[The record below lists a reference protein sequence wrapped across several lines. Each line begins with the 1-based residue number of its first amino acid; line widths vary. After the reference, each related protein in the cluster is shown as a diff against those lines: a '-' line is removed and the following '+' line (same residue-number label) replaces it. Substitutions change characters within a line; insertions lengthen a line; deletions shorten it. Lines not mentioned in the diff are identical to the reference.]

1 MYRVVRGQANEPD
14 SVAGISIDE
23 KIIRFEALLIVP

>member
-14 SVAGISIDE
+14 SAAGISIDE
-23 KIIRFEALLIVP
+23 KIIRFESLLIAP